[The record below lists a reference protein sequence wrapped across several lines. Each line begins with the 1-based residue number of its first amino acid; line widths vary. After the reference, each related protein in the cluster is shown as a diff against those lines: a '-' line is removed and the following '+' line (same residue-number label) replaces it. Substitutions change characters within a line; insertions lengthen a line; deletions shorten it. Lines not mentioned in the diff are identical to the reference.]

1 MRRILIALGALTALA
16 FGIVALWRRNPRMGT
31 RVMNERVNP
40 FLVQRGI
47 AGLGRSEIG
56 TVEHY
61 GRTSGRR
68 YLTPVHP
75 EPIENG
81 FRIMVPLGLQS
92 HWARNVMA
100 AGHCRMQLHDVVYEL
115 DEPEMLLPRA
125 MAELAAVPRA
135 IGGSLGFTYLRLHTF
150 AERPGSL
157 DAAAPAEA
165 GTPAAPLAADA
176 AEQVAAAAPSA
187 P

>member
-1 MRRILIALGALTALA
+1 MRRILIALGVLTAIG

-40 FLVQRGI
+40 FLVERGI

-56 TVEHY
+56 TIEHY
-61 GRTSGRR
+61 GRTSGTR

-100 AGHCRMQLHDVVYEL
+100 AGHCRMQLHDMVYEL

-157 DAAAPAEA
+157 DAAMPAEA
-165 GTPAAPLAADA
+165 ASPATPLAPA
-176 AEQVAAAAPSA
+176 AEQVATPAPAAS
-187 P
+187 